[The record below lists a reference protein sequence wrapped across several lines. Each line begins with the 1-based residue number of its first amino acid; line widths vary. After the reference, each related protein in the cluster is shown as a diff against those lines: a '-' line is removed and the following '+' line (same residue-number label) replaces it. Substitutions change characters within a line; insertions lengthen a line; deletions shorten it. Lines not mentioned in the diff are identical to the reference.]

1 MLCFLLVCHG
11 PAQGCVGLGLVL
23 LVWLVVVVLVWGGP
37 AAASR
42 FVVCSCALVDRNEGR
57 PGDQKNESRERC
69 ALYMFVMCLCVFCG
83 PNSGPPGGLN
93 FEHVQALRHV
103 HVFCCFLS

>member
-1 MLCFLLVCHG
+1 MFS
-11 PAQGCVGLGLVL
+11 VGLSRPRAGLCRA
-23 LVWLVVVVLVWGGP
+23 WFGVVGVACCGGVGLGGP

-57 PGDQKNESRERC
+57 PGDQKNEIRERC
-69 ALYMFVMCLCVFCG
+69 ALYMFVVCLCVFCG
-83 PNSGPPGGLN
+83 PNSGSPGGLN

-103 HVFCCFLS
+103 HVFCCFRS